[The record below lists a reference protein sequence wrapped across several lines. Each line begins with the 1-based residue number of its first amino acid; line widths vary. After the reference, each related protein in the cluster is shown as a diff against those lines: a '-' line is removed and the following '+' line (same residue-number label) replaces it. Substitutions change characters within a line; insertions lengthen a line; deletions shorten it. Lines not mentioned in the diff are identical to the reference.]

1 MRESLDQQFD
11 ADAARKLKFAVRA
24 SARQQHDAKERLM
37 RRAAGQTIL
46 PSRETVAE
54 RATLRAYAV
63 SLSQQTRRLLNF
75 LLLDSTMYERARR
88 LPPFYQYY
96 NVHGRYEFT
105 SVHMSA

>member
-11 ADAARKLKFAVRA
+11 ADAARKLKFAA
-24 SARQQHDAKERLM
+24 QISSRQQHDAKERLM
-37 RRAAGQTIL
+37 RRAAAQTIL
-46 PSRETVAE
+46 PPRALAAE
-54 RATLRAYAV
+54 RTTLRAYAA
-63 SLSQQTRRLLNF
+63 SLGQQTRRFVNF